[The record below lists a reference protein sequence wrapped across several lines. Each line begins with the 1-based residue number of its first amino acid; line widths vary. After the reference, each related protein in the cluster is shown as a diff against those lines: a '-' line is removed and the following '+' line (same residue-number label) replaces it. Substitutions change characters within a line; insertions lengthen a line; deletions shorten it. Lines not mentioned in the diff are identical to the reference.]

1 MVDSLGAHGL
11 GPHVVGQR
19 VVIRRLVPGE
29 TGPSGGP
36 AMTDVLGIC
45 TSWDEAAC
53 TVQPE
58 SGPEVRI
65 PLAEIVTGKPVPP
78 RASVRQR
85 VSPHDAQVHG
95 FALFPDLE
103 TYRLGNWVIRQS
115 ATATAR
121 RANSVLAFGPSG
133 VPGDVDAVVA
143 HYDRPVAAV
152 LPDSA
157 EERLFRN
164 RGWDLESGDADTSF
178 QVAGTATA
186 MRALPASSVD
196 VELDETPGHVT
207 ARIGDLASGY
217 AGTDGDWLGIG
228 GLWVDPAARRQGLA
242 FAIIGAFLDWG
253 ASQGA
258 TTAYLQVLGYNTA
271 ALRLYGRLGFREH
284 HRYRYLALKA

>member
-1 MVDSLGAHGL
+1 MV
-11 GPHVVGQR
+11 
-19 VVIRRLVPGE
+19 RRLLPGE

-45 TSWDEAAC
+45 TSWGEAAC

-65 PLAEIVTGKPVPP
+65 PLAEIVAGKPVPP

-85 VSPHDAQVHG
+85 VSPRDAHVHG

-103 TYRLGNWVIRQS
+103 TSPLGDWILRS
-115 ATATAR
+115 SPTATAR

-152 LPDSA
+152 LPDST
-157 EERLFRN
+157 EERLFRD

-186 MRALPASSVD
+186 LRALPPTSIEVGL
-196 VELDETPGHVT
+196 VESPGHVV
-207 ARIGDLASGY
+207 ARIGDRAGGY
-217 AGTDGDWLGIG
+217 AGTDGDWLGFG
-228 GLWVDPAARRQGLA
+228 GLWVDPAARRSGLA

-253 ASQGA
+253 AAQGA
-258 TTAYLQVLGYNTA
+258 TTAYLQVLADNTA
-271 ALRLYGRLGFREH
+271 ALRLYDRLGFREH
-284 HRYRYLALKA
+284 HRYRYLAG

>member
-1 MVDSLGAHGL
+1 VGHRI
-11 GPHVVGQR
+11 VV
-19 VVIRRLVPGE
+19 RRLVPGE

-45 TSWDEAAC
+45 TSWGEAAC

-65 PLAEIVTGKPVPP
+65 PLAEVVTGKPVPP

-103 TYRLGNWVIRQS
+103 TYLLGDWVIRKS

-157 EERLFRN
+157 EERLFRDC
-164 RGWDLESGDADTSF
+164 GWDLESGDADTSF

-186 MRALPASSVD
+186 MRALPASALE

-207 ARIGDLASGY
+207 ARIGDVASGY

-258 TTAYLQVLGYNTA
+258 TTAYLQVLGDNTA
-271 ALRLYGRLGFREH
+271 ALRLYDRLGFREH
-284 HRYRYLALKA
+284 HRYRYLALAG

>member
-1 MVDSLGAHGL
+1 VIGH
-11 GPHVVGQR
+11 R

-45 TSWDEAAC
+45 TSWNDTAC

-58 SGPEVRI
+58 SGPQVRI

-85 VSPHDAQVHG
+85 VSPRDAQVRA

-103 TYRLGNWVIRQS
+103 TVPLGDWILRRS
-115 ATATAR
+115 PTATAR

-133 VPGDVDAVVA
+133 VEGDVDAVVA

-157 EERLFRN
+157 EEWLFRDH
-164 RGWDLESGDADTSF
+164 GWDLESTDADTSF

-186 MRALPASSVD
+186 LRALPKTSVEAE
-196 VELDETPGHVT
+196 VELEVSQGHAI
-207 ARIGDLASGY
+207 ARIGGVANGY
-217 AGTDGDWLGIG
+217 AGTDGEWLGFG
-228 GLWVDPAARRQGLA
+228 GLWVDPAERRGGLGL
-242 FAIIGAFLDWG
+242 AIIGAFLDWG

-258 TTAYLQVLGYNTA
+258 TTAYLQVLSDNEP
-271 ALRLYGRLGFREH
+271 ALRLYERLGFREH
-284 HRYRYLALKA
+284 HRYRYLTPAGG